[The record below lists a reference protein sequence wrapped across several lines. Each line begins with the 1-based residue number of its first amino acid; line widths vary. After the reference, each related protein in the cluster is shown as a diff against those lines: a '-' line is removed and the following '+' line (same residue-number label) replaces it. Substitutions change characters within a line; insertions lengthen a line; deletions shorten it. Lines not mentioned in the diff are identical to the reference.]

1 VTADNILVSWKDRHE
16 ARRVVV
22 DAMPFLAGGQEILV
36 ATIED
41 DDKGRAR
48 QSAADVVRF
57 LMRHAVKA
65 RSKVIDVSDRDAPK
79 HFLKEANEIG
89 VDLTVSGGYGHSRL
103 REWIFGGVIRSL
115 LEEYSVR
122 RLMAN

>member
-1 VTADNILVSWKDRHE
+1 MVFPGELILSAGHPILFPNERHESVTADNIFVSWKATHE
-16 ARRVVV
+16 ARRAVV
-22 DAMPFLAGGQEILV
+22 DAMPFLAGGQEVLV

-65 RSKVIDVSDRDAPK
+65 RSKAS
-79 HFLKEANEIG
+79 
-89 VDLTVSGGYGHSRL
+89 
-103 REWIFGGVIRSL
+103 
-115 LEEYSVR
+115 
-122 RLMAN
+122 M